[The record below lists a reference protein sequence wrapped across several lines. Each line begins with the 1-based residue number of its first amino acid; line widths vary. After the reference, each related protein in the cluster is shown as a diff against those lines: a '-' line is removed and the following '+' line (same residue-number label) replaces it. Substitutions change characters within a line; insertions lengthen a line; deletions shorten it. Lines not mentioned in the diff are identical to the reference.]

1 MPGEDYRPFRDI
13 RDIEDLLLLRER
25 PGGAAARAALPEG
38 AYYPEIC
45 AWVTLPGGT
54 DIFPAGGRT
63 LLHATHADGRG
74 WRLLL
79 TEHGYLRFEA
89 EGEDGPAG
97 DSGVPVHAAL
107 DAAQDMRLGLSI
119 GNYGWS
125 LRGTVYAAEA
135 SSAGRVRLL
144 AGPAEGALSA
154 IGGLHQGLGRE
165 LAEALPVDLAP
176 VPETL
181 EVTEGAIEVVAY
193 NAQEADRIVSGPGRP
208 AWELLPIIPGGS
220 SFGPRWI
227 DDRTVE
233 VFSRP
238 EFTRTCSY
246 WIFLR
251 VEDLEP
257 MPERLLVRTT
267 WRGGANMTP
276 TFFASHDR
284 QEWRRV
290 APLRVHMG
298 PDRTDWAAE
307 FDARELAGCF
317 LASAPVFGDEE
328 RAALLAW
335 AAAQPHT
342 SVREIG
348 RSVEGRPLHC
358 IRVGAREDG
367 AAPHAV
373 AIICG
378 QHSPLE
384 IMTAHV
390 IEPMIRRLLER
401 PELLEACS
409 FWFVPTVNVDCA
421 HYGGNGLNAARR
433 NLNRH
438 WFTDIQPETACV
450 IEMLEGV
457 LAAGQRIDLG
467 IDMHAGGIFRNHV
480 LMHMGASDEVAIGE
494 EAAAAEETWRDLLE
508 RHAGLRRAD
517 GQALAQQK
525 LRASDWLHQVA
536 GATGFCLELSS
547 CSFFDPREG
556 RTREFSQEAFEV
568 LAEGIVAACEERFV
582 G

>member
-1 MPGEDYRPFRDI
+1 MADDYRPFRDL
-13 RDIEDLLLLRER
+13 RGIEDLLLLRER
-25 PGGAAARAALPEG
+25 PGAAPVRLALPAD

-45 AWVTLPGGT
+45 AWITLPGGA
-54 DIFPAGGRT
+54 DIFPAGGRV

-107 DAAQDMRLGLSI
+107 DAAQHLRLGLSI

-125 LRGTVYAAEA
+125 LRGTIYAAEA
-135 SSAGRVRLL
+135 SSYARVRLL
-144 AGPAEGALSA
+144 AGPAEGALA
-154 IGGLHQGLGRE
+154 QIGE
-165 LAEALPVDLAP
+165 LSEALPVDLAP
-176 VPETL
+176 VPEAL
-181 EVTEGAIEVVAY
+181 EIAEGAAEVVAY
-193 NAQEADRIVSGPGRP
+193 NAEEADRIVPGADRP
-208 AWELLPIIPGGS
+208 AWDLLPIIAGGS
-220 SFGPRWI
+220 SFEPRWL
-227 DDRTVE
+227 DERTVE
-233 VFSRP
+233 VFTRP
-238 EFTRTCSY
+238 EFTRTSSY
-246 WIFLR
+246 WVFLR
-251 VEDLEP
+251 VEDLDP
-257 MPERLLVRTT
+257 MPERLIVRTT

-276 TFFASHDR
+276 TFFASRDR
-284 QEWRRV
+284 HEWRRV
-290 APLRVHMG
+290 VPLGVHIG
-298 PDRTDWAAE
+298 PERTDWAGE
-307 FDARELAGCF
+307 FDARELGGCF

-342 SVREIG
+342 TVRAIG
-348 RSVEGRPLHC
+348 RSVEGRPLHAV
-358 IRVGAREDG
+358 RVGAREDG
-367 AAPHAV
+367 AAPHGV

-390 IEPMIRRLLER
+390 IEPMIRRLVER
-401 PELLEACS
+401 PALLEACS

-438 WFTDIQPETACV
+438 WFTDIQPETACI
-450 IEMLEGV
+450 IEMLEAV
-457 LAAGQRIDLG
+457 LATGQRIDLG

-480 LMHMGASDEVAIGE
+480 LMHMGATDDVPIGE
-494 EAAAAEETWRDLLE
+494 EATAEEEAWRDLLE

-517 GQALAQQK
+517 GWALPQQK

-547 CSFFDPREG
+547 CSFFDPRAG
-556 RTREFSQEAFEV
+556 RTREFGQEAFAV
-568 LAEGIVAACEERFV
+568 LAEGILNACAERFL